1 MHIISKKALV
11 AFWLKH
17 KEAKPPLSAWYTV
30 CNKTNFE
37 NFAHLKRAFS
47 SVDKVGKFTVFD
59 IGGNKWRLITIVNY
73 SGRKI
78 YVRHVLTHDEYD
90 RDFWKRE

>member
-11 AFWLKH
+11 DFWLTH
-17 KEAKPPLSAWYTV
+17 RESRTPLSTWYTI
-30 CNKTNFE
+30 CKRTNFE
-37 NFAHLKRAFS
+37 NFAHLKATFGS
-47 SVDKVGKFTVFD
+47 IDKVGKFTVVD

-73 SGRKI
+73 STHKI
-78 YVRHVLTHDEYD
+78 YVRDVLTHDEYD